1 MIIKNKYGT
10 GICSQH
16 MEYLLMSK
24 SNRTTNED
32 CNPLVSDENLALW
45 RAALIKH
52 KEEIEKEDALK
63 EEIKILNR
71 EKSAKKNNYPN
82 ANNDNNYQKR
92 KGVERWNRSNYKNL

>member
-1 MIIKNKYGT
+1 M
-10 GICSQH
+10 
-16 MEYLLMSK
+16 
-24 SNRTTNED
+24 
-32 CNPLVSDENLALW
+32 
-45 RAALIKH
+45 IKH